1 MPNCSA
7 IMTRA
12 PVYCLP
18 EDSVNAAA
26 DLMRTHDVGSLP
38 VLEPGGSRRLVGI
51 VTDRDLVVKIV
62 AGNRCAETALVRD
75 TMTAHPTSCAEHED
89 VVQALTLMAAAR
101 VRRLP
106 VVDGEGRL
114 VGIIAHADVA
124 NRIQRD
130 LKTAELREGMSEPP
144 SGR

>member
-1 MPNCSA
+1 
-7 IMTRA
+7 MTRT

-75 TMTAHPTSCAEHED
+75 AMTAHPTSCAEHED